1 MILFLSK
8 YPYTEEQ
15 FRDGFFQR
23 VVDIDTYFENDERI
37 YLDVS
42 LRKNMRKKA
51 RETQNSMKK
60 VYTCNIFL
68 HFFFIIKLFSNA
80 NFVYIHSL
88 HNTLYSFLF
97 IKWIKNKYVLD
108 LHGVVPEEL
117 EFQGMTFKAKAFN
130 WIEKL
135 IYSKLYVTVAVTNR
149 LAIHYKSKY
158 PNAKAKYIVYAILP
172 NNIETSSE
180 TDLNI
185 KSNKLN
191 VIYSGNTQAWQ
202 NIDLM
207 LKTIVENQSN
217 HIEYTILTGELD
229 RMNELLTEYK
239 LRGNSNINVQ
249 SVQPSELSAFY
260 EKANYGFI
268 LRDDITVN
276 NVACP
281 TKLIEYLN
289 YGIIPIVLSDKIGDF
304 KELGYEYISVK
315 DFNLNLPKIKSE
327 VNQKLVKNLKI
338 SNDINLKIKIND
350 LLYY

>member
-23 VVDIDTYFENDERI
+23 VVNIDSFYKDEPVVYIDIQLFKNFQKSIVKEENRTE
-37 YLDVS
+37 YS
-42 LRKNMRKKA
+42 CNM
-51 RETQNSMKK
+51 
-60 VYTCNIFL
+60 IL
-68 HFFFIIKLFSNA
+68 HFFLIISFFRKSSLI
-80 NFVYIHSL
+80 YIQSL
-88 HNTLYSFLF
+88 HNTFYSFLF
-97 IKWIKNKYVLD
+97 IKMIKNKYVLD

-135 IYSKLYVTVAVTNR
+135 IYPKLDVSVAVTNR

-172 NNIETSSE
+172 NNIETPSE

-315 DFNLNLPKIKSE
+315 EFNLNLPKIKSE

>member
-117 EFQGMTFKAKAFN
+117 KFQNM
-130 WIEKL
+130 KL
-135 IYSKLYVTVAVTNR
+135 KSKLFNLIECFIFDKIDICVAVTNR
-149 LAIHYKSKY
+149 LATHYKNKY
-158 PNAKAKYIVYAILP
+158 PVSKCKYIIYTIFP
-172 NNIETSSE
+172 NN
-180 TDLNI
+180 LVQ
-185 KSNKLN
+185 SNLHESN
-191 VIYSGNTQAWQ
+191 SDDNLVHIIYSGNTQKWQ

-207 LKTIVENQSN
+207 LSVIKRNLFPN
-217 HIEYTILTGELD
+217 YKYTILTGELQNMKD
-229 RMNELLTEYK
+229 ALIIHGLNNEK
-239 LRGNSNINVQ
+239 NIELK
-249 SVQPSELSAFY
+249 SVSPKELASYY
-260 EKANYGFI
+260 ERANYGFI
-268 LRDDITVN
+268 LRDDIAVN

-281 TKLIEYLN
+281 TKLVEYMF
-289 YGIIPIVLSDKIGDF
+289 YGIIPIVYSDNIGDF
-304 KELGYEYISVK
+304 RELKYERIHYT
-315 DFNLNLPKIKSE
+315 NLDDKLLNKKSFI
-327 VNQKLVKNLKI
+327 NHDIIQKLSRDNEFKLKEI
-338 SNDINLKIKIND
+338 LMYNFN
-350 LLYY
+350 